1 MTPTHSTPDN
11 TAKPFANAR
20 LIAMLPIQSP
30 LIKIYPTQPKGIT
43 MQNRLIVLIAVIL
56 TAPCILRAA
65 DSYTVTI
72 SAGDTD
78 RISTPVS
85 FTLPNDFPAGGAYLT
100 SQKDQIIPL
109 HISGHTATFILDNL
123 PASKSATYKLQS
135 GVKKGPIVNLTRDAN
150 VLKISAGDKPILTYQ
165 GDPSTPPQGV
175 DPVFTRGGY
184 IHPVYTPSGK
194 LLTDDY
200 TPDHKHHHGIWSPWT
215 KTEFEG
221 RHPDFWNMGT
231 KTGRVDFVKLDDT
244 FADSVAA
251 GFRTHHRMID
261 MTANPEKPAI
271 NETWDVTVYAPV
283 SAPAPLYIFDLI
295 IHQECA
301 SQSPLILPKYHYGGL
316 GFRGNRQWKDIKDN
330 CSFLTSEGKT
340 RANGNETKG
349 RWCHISGQ
357 TDGQMTGVAIL
368 DHPSNFRSPQG
379 MRLNPDIPFFCF
391 APSQDGQWE
400 ISPDKP
406 YTARYRFIVMD
417 SGPDKD
423 LIERLYTDWADP
435 PKVEVK

>member
-1 MTPTHSTPDN
+1 LSLNENPSPIAIFPPPDQN
-11 TAKPFANAR
+11 
-20 LIAMLPIQSP
+20 LPN
-30 LIKIYPTQPKGIT
+30 PTQKGAN
-43 MQNRLIVLIAVIL
+43 MLQHVVLLL
-56 TAPCILRAA
+56 TIFVMASAA
-65 DSYTVTI
+65 RSADTYTLTV

-85 FTLPNDFPAGGAYLT
+85 FTLPDNLTGDNWYLT
-100 SQKDQIIPL
+100 SHKNPYTPL

-123 PASKSATYKLQS
+123 PANKSATYKLQQ
-135 GVKKGPIVNLTRDAN
+135 GAKKAAIVNLTREGN

-175 DPVFTRGGY
+175 DPVFIRGGY

-215 KTEFEG
+215 DTEFEG
-221 RHPDFWNMGT
+221 KHTDFWNMGQ
-231 KTGRVDFVKLDDT
+231 KSGRVEFVKLGDT
-244 FADSVAA
+244 FANGVAA
-251 GFRTHHRMID
+251 GFRTFHQMVALSGKEPK
-261 MTANPEKPAI
+261 TAL

-283 SAPAPLYIFDLI
+283 TAPTPLYIFDLI

-301 SQSPLILPKYHYGGL
+301 SDSPLILPKYHYGGL

-330 CSFLTSEGKT
+330 CEFLTSEGKD
-340 RANGNETKG
+340 RSNGNETKG
-349 RWCHISGQ
+349 RWCYISGK
-357 TDGQMTGVAIL
+357 TDGQMTGVAIF

-379 MRLNPDIPFFCF
+379 MRLNPDIPFFCYC
-391 APSQDGQWE
+391 PSQDGPWE
-400 ISPDKP
+400 ITPTKP
-406 YTARYRFIVMD
+406 YTARYRFIVAD
-417 SGPDKD
+417 AGPDKD

-435 PKVEVK
+435 PKVTVK